1 MRKIEFRGKA
11 KDTGEWVC
19 GYLFT
24 VWEQAYI
31 LWGTTNHMPNMVEVI
46 SETVGQYTGLK
57 DKNGVDIYEGDVVV
71 IAYEQCRKYT
81 VEYWETGWGSF
92 VLVKDGKYFESC
104 VADYDALEVIGN
116 IHEGVT
122 E

>member
-1 MRKIEFRGKA
+1 MREYKFRA
-11 KDTGEWVC
+11 KSLLLGRWMY
-19 GYLFT
+19 GYYHAT
-24 VWEQAYI
+24 KNNHYI
-31 LWGTTNHMPNMVEVI
+31 NSTQIDP
-46 SETVGQYTGLK
+46 ETVGQYTGLK
-57 DKNGVDIYEGDVVV
+57 DENGVDIYEGDVVV
-71 IAYEQCRKYT
+71 ITYEQCRKYT